1 MGKSRQA
8 DRGVPTL
15 GEVTVATWSTHSV
28 GKSRSHV
35 PSSRT
40 PRSPWS
46 HRGGSRLG
54 RVSPGR
60 VPPVPSLRE
69 GMCVPRVPSREVGGE
84 GREPTV
90 RCDGLRPGA
99 ARCAPGASLRLSR
112 GEDVQYPLPR
122 TLCVHLV
129 GAVPG
134 LHLCFTTL
142 RENRKV
148 SRITIIITLLCS
160 AGGWVARATIIVVN
174 EQNVVV

>member
-1 MGKSRQA
+1 MGPVQE
-8 DRGVPTL
+8 P
-15 GEVTVATWSTHSV
+15 
-28 GKSRSHV
+28 HV
-35 PSSRT
+35 V
-40 PRSPWS
+40 
-46 HRGGSRLG
+46 RLG
-54 RVSPGR
+54 P
-60 VPPVPSLRE
+60 
-69 GMCVPRVPSREVGGE
+69 
-84 GREPTV
+84 
-90 RCDGLRPGA
+90 LRP
-99 ARCAPGASLRLSR
+99 SR

-148 SRITIIITLLCS
+148 SRITIIITFLCS